1 MPPDH
6 ARMAS
11 DFARHIQR
19 TGSVKMHIRNGNATE
34 EVSEAFQQCVREF
47 SELRSFHL
55 NIATTY
61 LTASDKGTGAST
73 FRVLLKEII
82 ANTKLLL
89 SSGTE

>member
-1 MPPDH
+1 M
-6 ARMAS
+6 R
-11 DFARHIQR
+11 
-19 TGSVKMHIRNGNATE
+19 G
-34 EVSEAFQQCVREF
+34 F

-61 LTASDKGTGAST
+61 LTAADKGTGAST

-89 SSGTE
+89 GKREGL